1 MPDERVR
8 IKNNES
14 MFNGRT
20 GTVISMTATG
30 WDYWVKLDTEFMG
43 NYTFGFMEFEL
54 EEIPYDSTGSAG

>member
-1 MPDERVR
+1 
-8 IKNNES
+8 
-14 MFNGRT
+14 MFDGRT

-54 EEIPYDSTGSAG
+54 EEIPVDSTGSAG